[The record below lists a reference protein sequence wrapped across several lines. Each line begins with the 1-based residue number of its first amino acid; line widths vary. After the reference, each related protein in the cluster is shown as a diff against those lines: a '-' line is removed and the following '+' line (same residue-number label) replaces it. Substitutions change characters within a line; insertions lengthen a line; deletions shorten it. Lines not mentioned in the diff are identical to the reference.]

1 MDETEVGLRLQELL
15 DLYSR
20 GAISEQ
26 EYVQA
31 RARVLAGAPTDVHW
45 VDSRPPTLPVVY
57 GPPPGGEPASGH
69 RTRSVVIV
77 VSAAVLFVALV
88 AGGLVWLRW
97 HGSSGAAQEAARTAP
112 VGKKLDEG
120 ASAAPAGGQTTESR
134 LRPDT
139 ALAQCV
145 SQPSQDAGGHP
156 TSYEPAL
163 VLDGHADTAWRCDG
177 DGVGQTLE
185 IRFGQAVDVDR
196 VGLIPGFAKT
206 DSSDGTDRYAQDRRI
221 AAVQYTFDD
230 GSTAVQRF
238 DTDPGDRSLQT
249 MPVPRVRTAR
259 IDITILESV
268 PGTPINGQPAVDKV
282 AVSEVTFAGSA
293 G

>member
-15 DLYSR
+15 DLYAR
-20 GAISEQ
+20 GALSEQ

-31 RARVLAGAPTDVHW
+31 RARVLSGAPTDVHG
-45 VDSRPPTLPVVY
+45 VEFRPQTLPLAY
-57 GPPPGGEPASGH
+57 GPAADVSPAPGH
-69 RTRSVVIV
+69 RGRSVGIA
-77 VSAAVLFVALV
+77 VSAAVVLV
-88 AGGLVWLRW
+88 AVVVLGIFSLRW
-97 HGSSGAAQEAARTAP
+97 HGGSAGAGEAVSTPA
-112 VGKKLDEG
+112 
-120 ASAAPAGGQTTESR
+120 ASKNLAAGTSPAGSGGRTTVQ
-134 LRPDT
+134 PAA

-145 SQPSQDAGGHP
+145 SQPSQDAAGHP
-156 TSYEPAL
+156 TTYEPAQ
-163 VLDGHADTAWRCDG
+163 VLDRRVDTAWRCDG
-177 DGVGQTLE
+177 NGVGQTLE
-185 IRFGQAVDVDR
+185 IRFGVAEEIDT

-206 DSSDGTDRYAQDRRI
+206 DPSDGTDRYAQDRRI

-238 DTDPGDRSLQT
+238 DTDPANRSLQS

-268 PGTPINGQPAVDKV
+268 PGAATNGQPAVDKV
-282 AVSEVTFAGSA
+282 AVSEVAFAGPA